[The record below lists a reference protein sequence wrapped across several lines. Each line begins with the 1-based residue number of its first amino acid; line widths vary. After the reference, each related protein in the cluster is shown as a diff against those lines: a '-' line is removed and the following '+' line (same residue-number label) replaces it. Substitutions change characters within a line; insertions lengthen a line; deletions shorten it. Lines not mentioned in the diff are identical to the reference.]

1 MKKKLILIN
10 ILIVSISLSVLLILS
25 AIIINKLNSDDVNY
39 RATNYLN
46 LATSIYDGSNE
57 EELLERIT
65 TVDENIRLTIIDT
78 EGKVILDSSLDN
90 IEESHLTREEILNLG
105 KICIRYSSSL
115 KREMLYIAAFDD
127 GNYVRISF
135 PTNEI
140 NKLIDTY
147 ITAGI
152 IILLV
157 LVALSTY
164 LISLTTKKYL
174 IPVNQKLTEL
184 VKIADRETGIG
195 SVDVDALPAIIELI
209 KDNIDEKIMKISNEK
224 SKLLDVINTINK
236 PILVVDSNKRI
247 QLFNNDFIRI
257 MKLTEKGT
265 INKNYLYAIR
275 DKKLQNV
282 IDDCLSKNEDN
293 KIQIKINDQVYL
305 VNIEFTNKTWLKN
318 GVIII
323 FDDITEQIML
333 EQTKKDFFANASHEL
348 KSPLTSIIGYQ
359 QMITEGIVQEPEE
372 IIECS
377 KKSIKEANRMNDIV
391 IDMLSLSKIEHKE
404 PVNFELLNIKSIVLE
419 LLEIY
424 KNKLEEKTIKVN
436 LDLEDNYI
444 NIDKKYA
451 DELIR
456 NLIDNAIKYNKLNGQ
471 IDIKLTKNS
480 FVIKDTGVGMSEEDR
495 KHIFERFYRVDKA
508 KSKALGGTGL
518 GLAIV
523 KHICERHDFNISV
536 KSKINEGSE
545 FTIDFVKTKTSK

>member
-1 MKKKLILIN
+1 
-10 ILIVSISLSVLLILS
+10 
-25 AIIINKLNSDDVNY
+25 
-39 RATNYLN
+39 
-46 LATSIYDGSNE
+46 
-57 EELLERIT
+57 
-65 TVDENIRLTIIDT
+65 
-78 EGKVILDSSLDN
+78 
-90 IEESHLTREEILNLG
+90 
-105 KICIRYSSSL
+105 
-115 KREMLYIAAFDD
+115 
-127 GNYVRISF
+127 
-135 PTNEI
+135 
-140 NKLIDTY
+140 
-147 ITAGI
+147 
-152 IILLV
+152 
-157 LVALSTY
+157 
-164 LISLTTKKYL
+164 
-174 IPVNQKLTEL
+174 
-184 VKIADRETGIG
+184 
-195 SVDVDALPAIIELI
+195 
-209 KDNIDEKIMKISNEK
+209 
-224 SKLLDVINTINK
+224 
-236 PILVVDSNKRI
+236 
-247 QLFNNDFIRI
+247 
-257 MKLTEKGT
+257 
-265 INKNYLYAIR
+265 
-275 DKKLQNV
+275 
-282 IDDCLSKNEDN
+282 
-293 KIQIKINDQVYL
+293 
-305 VNIEFTNKTWLKN
+305 
-318 GVIII
+318 
-323 FDDITEQIML
+323 
-333 EQTKKDFFANASHEL
+333 
-348 KSPLTSIIGYQ
+348 
-359 QMITEGIVQEPEE
+359 MITEGIVQEPEE

-451 DELIR
+451 DELII